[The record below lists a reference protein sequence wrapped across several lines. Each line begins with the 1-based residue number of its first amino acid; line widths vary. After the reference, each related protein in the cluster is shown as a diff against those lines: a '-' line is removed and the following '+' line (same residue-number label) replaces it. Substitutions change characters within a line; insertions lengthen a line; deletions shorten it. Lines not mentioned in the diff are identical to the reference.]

1 MRKQEEGEPVDAF
14 ITALY
19 ALAEHCSF
27 GMLHDELIRD
37 RIVVGIRNS
46 ALSEKLQL
54 SPNLRLSHHPG
65 PPVRGN
71 KGQQQLL
78 RGDSLVGSVKPKQGN
93 TDQKGGS
100 PGAKCQKC
108 GWKATQDLQHCPARN
123 AVCWKCHKRG
133 HFQYVCRSQVLSV
146 NTIETATGDTGDSF
160 LGTLGAR
167 ESPWEVTFQINNKP
181 ITFNIDTGAEVTV
194 VSEATHR
201 QIGSPVLVPPDR
213 CLKGPDSHTLS
224 TLGYFT
230 TTLTTG
236 GTQSLQRVYVVEEL
250 DCSLLGRPA
259 IEGLGLVSRV
269 KALSSKSEDL
279 LRQRFPRLFSGL
291 GKMDGDYT
299 IKLKKGVHTTSH
311 TNPSLTCSQSRTTTD
326 AGPGGDQ
333 KGD

>member
-27 GMLHDELIRD
+27 VMLHDELIRD
-37 RIVVGIRNS
+37 RIVEGIRNS

-54 SPNLRLSHHPG
+54 DAALTLDSAITQ
-65 PPVRGN
+65 VRQSEAI

-78 RGDSLVGSVKPKQGN
+78 RGDSLVGSVTPRQGN

-100 PGAKCQKC
+100 PGAKCPKC
-108 GWKATQDLQHCPARN
+108 GWKATHDLHHCPARN
-123 AVCWKCHKRG
+123 VVCRKCHKRG

-146 NTIETATGDTGDSF
+146 NTKETATGDAF

-167 ESPWEVTFQINNKP
+167 ESPWEVTFRIDNKS

-201 QIGSPVLVPPDR
+201 HIGSPVLIPPDR

-224 TLGYFT
+224 TLGYFP

-236 GTQSLQRVYVVEEL
+236 GTRLYSVCMLYRDLIAPCWEDQLSRDWGYCRESKPSQAKARISSDNDSLIS
-250 DCSLLGRPA
+250 SLAWGKWMVTIP
-259 IEGLGLVSRV
+259 SN
-269 KALSSKSEDL
+269 SKKV
-279 LRQRFPRLFSGL
+279 R
-291 GKMDGDYT
+291 
-299 IKLKKGVHTTSH
+299 SH
-311 TNPSLTCSQSRTTTD
+311 M
-326 AGPGGDQ
+326 
-333 KGD
+333 